1 MRRSTLA
8 ITLLAAVLTGCAGT
22 RLLPDN
28 PLLISSRFQPP
39 VDGLVATALIGAAA
53 VYIIDP
59 LAPNWEVR
67 TSRLDTSRIEIS
79 MRRKRFTTGGDGES
93 HALLHRH
100 ARRLADDSGAGGYEI
115 VSFELGIDSETTFA
129 RRVSRGVIRLLPPT
143 AASETRTA
151 PEVPVRPLP
160 RSG

>member
-8 ITLLAAVLTGCAGT
+8 LALLATLLPGCAGT

-28 PLLISSRFQPP
+28 PLLVSSRFQPP

-53 VYIIDP
+53 YYVIDP
-59 LAPNWEVR
+59 LAPNWEVK

-93 HALLHRH
+93 NALLHRH
-100 ARRLADDSGAGGYEI
+100 ARKLADDNGAGGYEI
-115 VSFELGIDSETTFA
+115 VSFEQSIDSETTFA
-129 RRVSRGVIRLLPPT
+129 RRVSRGVIRLLAPT
-143 AASETRTA
+143 AASETQTA
-151 PEVPVRPLP
+151 PEVPARPLP